1 MRTQEI
7 ELYLVSFLTRCLLR
21 VVLVIVVAA
30 YFALVGIIGIVG
42 LIVYL
47 STCKVV
53 YEIKLNF

>member
-21 VVLVIVVAA
+21 VVLVIVAA

-42 LIVYL
+42 L

>member
-1 MRTQEI
+1 MRIQEI

-42 LIVYL
+42 L
-47 STCKVV
+47 SSCKVIV